1 MRIVGPSDSRTVG
14 LCLLAVVAYLS
25 DSPTV
30 RQSNQTVR
38 QSVRWRPDER
48 SMITDFS
55 YVRALAATPEW
66 LFAATTHG
74 LVIYDRRRHAWQPP
88 VTFLD
93 GYPTE
98 PVRGAAAEA
107 GGNAVYLTLAV
118 GYARYD
124 LITRQW
130 DRGAGP
136 PPMPTGTALSPEAA
150 LNDAPAAQAL
160 RALILTDARLRTYH
174 FTAAA
179 RTPDQPDL
187 YFGTDGMG
195 VVRVD
200 PMTAQSEPLT
210 FGLLAPGAGAIA
222 AGPGGVW
229 VATVARP
236 GTGGDRSGF
245 TWVSDDLSAT
255 ATSEGGGAALGFTF
269 LQGRRLLARG
279 STLWLATERGL
290 YAVDNVSYR
299 GRAYDVGRGLP
310 SEDVTSVAPAPD
322 GVWGGTARGLAVVTA
337 DGKATA
343 LGGRGT
349 AVLSLLAVGE
359 SLWVGTAT
367 GLALLAPG
375 TPDLTLAPAPPSL
388 RVPIYGI
395 ARVGTTL
402 VVMTSDRLAWH
413 TLTPDT
419 WHLTPL
425 PLVGRA
431 TCIAADEGGA
441 WIGGTTGLAWVDA
454 TSGAARTLTIPWDV
468 PAAVRDVVVDRTF
481 LWVATDSGLVRFDR
495 DAARR

>member
-1 MRIVGPSDSRTVG
+1 MTVG
-14 LCLLAVVAYLS
+14 RSDCLTVSLCLLAVLAYQP
-25 DSPTV
+25 D
-30 RQSNQTVR
+30 RQTVR

-55 YVRALAATPEW
+55 YVRALAASPDW

-74 LVIYDRRRHAWQPP
+74 LIIYDRRRHAWQPP

-98 PVRGAAAEA
+98 PVRGAVAEL
-107 GGNAVYLTLAV
+107 GGNAVYLTVPL

-130 DRGAGP
+130 SRGAGP
-136 PPMPTGTALSPEAA
+136 PPVPTGAALSPEAA

-236 GTGGDRSGF
+236 GGDRNGF

-269 LQGRRLLARG
+269 LEGRRLLARG
-279 STLWLATERGL
+279 ATLWLATERGL
-290 YAVDNVSYR
+290 TAVDNASYR
-299 GRAYDVGRGLP
+299 GREYDVGRGLP

-322 GVWGGTARGLAVVTA
+322 GVWVGTTRGLAVIAA

-343 LGGRGT
+343 IGAHGGGT

-375 TPDLTLAPAPPSL
+375 APDLTLVPAPPSL

-419 WHLTPL
+419 WNLTPL
-425 PLVGRA
+425 PLVGRR
-431 TCIAADEGGA
+431 TCIAADEGGV

-454 TSGAARTLTIPWDV
+454 RSGAARMLTIPWDV

>member
-1 MRIVGPSDSRTVG
+1 MKATLGRYDAKLRGT
-14 LCLLAVVAYLS
+14 LLAVLFLS
-25 DSPTV
+25 VLASWRPTM
-30 RQSNQTVR
+30 QSA
-38 QSVRWRPDER
+38 RWRPDER
-48 SMITDFS
+48 AMLTDFS
-55 YVRALAATPEW
+55 YIRALAASPDW
-66 LFAATTHG
+66 LYAASTRG
-74 LVIYDRRRHAWQPP
+74 LLIYDRRRHAWQPP

-93 GYPTE
+93 GFPPE
-98 PVRGAAAEA
+98 PIRGAVVEP
-107 GGNAVYLTLAV
+107 GGNAVYLAIGI

-124 LITRQW
+124 MLSRSW
-130 DRGAGP
+130 DRAAAP
-136 PPMPTGTALSPEAA
+136 PPPPLGGTLTPEGA
-150 LNDAPAAQAL
+150 LNDAPAAQAM
-160 RALILTDARLRTYH
+160 RALIATDARLRTYH

-187 YFGTDGMG
+187 YLGTDGMG

-229 VATVARP
+229 VATDTRP
-236 GTGGDRSGF
+236 GGGDRSGF

-255 ATSEGGGAALGFTF
+255 TTSEGGGAALGFTF

-290 YAVDNVSYR
+290 YAVDNASYR
-299 GRAYDVGRGLP
+299 SRYLDVGRGLP
-310 SEDVTSVAPAPD
+310 SEDVTSLAPAPD
-322 GVWGGTARGLAVVTA
+322 GVWVGTTRGLAIVTG
-337 DGKATA
+337 DGKVSTI
-343 LGGRGT
+343 GTRGV

-359 SLWVGTAT
+359 SLWVGTST
-367 GLALLAPG
+367 GLALLVPGAADLAAAPS
-375 TPDLTLAPAPPSL
+375 PPSL
-388 RVPIYGI
+388 KVLILGI

-402 VVMTSDRLAWH
+402 VLMTSGQLSWQ
-413 TLTPDT
+413 TPTPDT

-425 PLVGRA
+425 PIVGRP
-431 TCIAADEGGA
+431 TCIESDEGGV

-454 TSGAARTLTIPWDV
+454 KTGASRALTIPWDV
-468 PAAVRDVVVDRTF
+468 PAAVRDVAVDRTF

>member
-14 LCLLAVVAYLS
+14 LCLLAVIAYLS
-25 DSPTV
+25 DS
-30 RQSNQTVR
+30 QTVR
-38 QSVRWRPDER
+38 QSGRWRPDER
-48 SMITDFS
+48 SVITDFS
-55 YVRALAATPEW
+55 YVRALAASSDW

-74 LVIYDRRRHAWQPP
+74 LIIYDRRRHAWQPP

-98 PVRGAAAEA
+98 PVRGAVAEP
-107 GGNAVYLTLAV
+107 GGNAVYLTVPL

-130 DRGAGP
+130 SRDAAP
-136 PPMPTGTALSPEAA
+136 PPVPTGVALSPEAA

-174 FTAAA
+174 YTAAA

-229 VATVARP
+229 VATVARL
-236 GTGGDRSGF
+236 GDRSGF

-269 LQGRRLLARG
+269 LEGRRLLARG

-290 YAVDNVSYR
+290 YAVDNASYR
-299 GRAYDVGRGLP
+299 GREYDVGRGLP

-322 GVWGGTARGLAVVTA
+322 GVWVGTTRGLAVIAA

-343 LGGRGT
+343 IGARGA

-359 SLWVGTAT
+359 SLWVGTTT

-375 TPDLTLAPAPPSL
+375 AADLLAAPAPPSL

-419 WHLTPL
+419 WNLTPL
-425 PLVGRA
+425 PPIGRPTA
-431 TCIAADEGGA
+431 IAADEGGV
-441 WIGGTTGLAWVDA
+441 WLGGRAGLAWVDA
-454 TSGAARTLTIPWDV
+454 RSGAARVLAVPWDV

>member
-1 MRIVGPSDSRTVG
+1 VG
-14 LCLLAVVAYLS
+14 
-25 DSPTV
+25 
-30 RQSNQTVR
+30 
-38 QSVRWRPDER
+38 
-48 SMITDFS
+48 
-55 YVRALAATPEW
+55 
-66 LFAATTHG
+66 TT
-74 LVIYDRRRHAWQPP
+74 
-88 VTFLD
+88 
-93 GYPTE
+93 
-98 PVRGAAAEA
+98 
-107 GGNAVYLTLAV
+107 
-118 GYARYD
+118 
-124 LITRQW
+124 
-130 DRGAGP
+130 
-136 PPMPTGTALSPEAA
+136 
-150 LNDAPAAQAL
+150 
-160 RALILTDARLRTYH
+160 
-174 FTAAA
+174 
-179 RTPDQPDL
+179 
-187 YFGTDGMG
+187 
-195 VVRVD
+195 
-200 PMTAQSEPLT
+200 
-210 FGLLAPGAGAIA
+210 
-222 AGPGGVW
+222 
-229 VATVARP
+229 
-236 GTGGDRSGF
+236 
-245 TWVSDDLSAT
+245 
-255 ATSEGGGAALGFTF
+255 
-269 LQGRRLLARG
+269 
-279 STLWLATERGL
+279 
-290 YAVDNVSYR
+290 
-299 GRAYDVGRGLP
+299 
-310 SEDVTSVAPAPD
+310 
-322 GVWGGTARGLAVVTA
+322 RGLAVVTA

-425 PLVGRA
+425 PLVGRP

>member
-1 MRIVGPSDSRTVG
+1 MTVGRSDSRTVG
-14 LCLLAVVAYLS
+14 LGLLVVIAYLS
-25 DSPTV
+25 DGPTV
-30 RQSNQTVR
+30 RQSG
-38 QSVRWRPDER
+38 RWRPDER
-48 SMITDFS
+48 SMITEFS
-55 YVRALAATPEW
+55 FVRALAASPDW

-74 LVIYDRRRHAWQPP
+74 LIIYDRRRHAWQPP

-98 PVRGAAAEA
+98 PVRGAVAEP
-107 GGNAVYLTLAV
+107 GGNAVYLTVPL

-130 DRGAGP
+130 SRGAGP
-136 PPMPTGTALSPEAA
+136 PPVPTGPALSPEAA

-229 VATVARP
+229 VATDARP
-236 GTGGDRSGF
+236 GAGGDRIGF

-255 ATSEGGGAALGFTF
+255 TTSEGGGAALGFTF
-269 LQGRRLLARG
+269 LEGRRLLARG

-290 YAVDNVSYR
+290 YAVDNASYR
-299 GRAYDVGRGLP
+299 GREYDVGRGLP

-322 GVWGGTARGLAVVTA
+322 GVWVGTTRGLAVIAA

-343 LGGRGT
+343 IGTRGT

-375 TPDLTLAPAPPSL
+375 APDLVLAPAPPSL
-388 RVPIYGI
+388 RVSIYGI

-402 VVMTSDRLAWH
+402 VVVTSSQLGWH
-413 TLTPDT
+413 DPTPDT
-419 WHLTPL
+419 RNPAPDSWHLTPL
-425 PLVGRA
+425 PLVGRP
-431 TCIAADEGGA
+431 TSLAADEGGV

-454 TSGAARTLTIPWDV
+454 RSGAARALTIPWDV